1 MRIYL
6 LAKAKKVLTQWGYL
20 NRYCNLSQ
28 DQKILEWYFLIAILS
43 IIIIPLPSSILDFML
58 TISIALSILIIL
70 LSIYI
75 PKPTD
80 LTTFP
85 TLILIIT
92 LFRLSLNIATTRM
105 ILSEG
110 YNGVEAVSHIISAF
124 SDFVVGGNLV
134 IGIIIFVIL
143 VLINFMVITK
153 GSGRVAEVAARFTL
167 DAMPGKQMA
176 IDADL
181 NAGLIDEKE
190 AKTRRAQ
197 ILQEA
202 NFYGAMDGSSKFV
215 KGDAVAGIIITIVN
229 IVGGFLIG
237 VFQFDMSM
245 KESADVFTRLTI
257 GDGLVSQIPALIMS
271 TATGIIITRASA
283 DKVNFAESAVD
294 QLGGDYKVLMLVG
307 ISLLMFAIVPGMPS
321 VSMASIGIMFL
332 SLGYILHKISK
343 GELDDVFDNI
353 NKLSTKITGEDLLD
367 KDAFNKKKPVKK
379 SESEIQREEQSALE
393 NILKVEMLELTL
405 GYQLIKLADNEQGG
419 DLLDRIR
426 SMRRKIATDF
436 GFLMPQVRI
445 RDNLQ
450 LKPKGYQIL
459 IKGVEVSE
467 AEIDPDRFL
476 AMDSGMVTEKIRGD
490 KTIEPA
496 FGLEAIWINKNQKED
511 AIMHGY
517 TVVDPAT
524 VISTH
529 LSEIVKKYAEE
540 FLTRQE
546 IQSLIEKVKKEY
558 PIIVDETLKVAP
570 IGLIQRVLR
579 ALIHEKVPLTDM
591 LTILE
596 AITDVAEVT
605 KSVDILVEQVRAR
618 LSRTITNLFKN
629 EKGNISL
636 VTFETS
642 IEQKLLSKVVDR
654 EGYKQLNLNTTEI
667 NKIVQTVSKES
678 ATLIQMGIIP
688 VVLIVDPMIRRPLSE
703 IFERFNLDIIVF
715 HTQNDI
721 TSKFEILGNITI
733 EGLIKILAF
742 SSFGNILYRYLYL
755 HFNLNYI
762 IETIWTLEYIFYYC

>member
-1 MRIYL
+1 
-6 LAKAKKVLTQWGYL
+6 
-20 NRYCNLSQ
+20 
-28 DQKILEWYFLIAILS
+28 
-43 IIIIPLPSSILDFML
+43 ML

-618 LSRTITNLFKN
+618 LSRTITNLYKN
-629 EKGNISL
+629 EKGKIRL
-636 VTFETS
+636 VTLETS

-703 IFERFNLDIIVF
+703 IFERFNLDIIVLS
-715 HTQNDI
+715 HAEIDT

-733 EGLIKILAF
+733 EGF
-742 SSFGNILYRYLYL
+742 
-755 HFNLNYI
+755 
-762 IETIWTLEYIFYYC
+762 